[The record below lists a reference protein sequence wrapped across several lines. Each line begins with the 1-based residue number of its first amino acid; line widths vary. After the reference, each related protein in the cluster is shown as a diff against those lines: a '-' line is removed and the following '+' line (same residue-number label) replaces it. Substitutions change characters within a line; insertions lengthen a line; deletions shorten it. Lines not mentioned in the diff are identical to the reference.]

1 MARNKKPGAATQT
14 ASVRNISIKVDKE
27 LFARAHS
34 YRYRP
39 QVNMSL
45 KALIVAALGEY
56 LKKRGA

>member
-1 MARNKKPGAATQT
+1 MARKKKTGAE
-14 ASVRNISIKVDKE
+14 SEGKLRNISIKVEEE

-39 QVNMSL
+39 QVRMSL
-45 KALIVAALGEY
+45 KALIVAALDDY